1 MEVAEK
7 LVRYSDNGS
16 TYSVNFPEVALPPH
30 PNHRL
35 LHVHENRRV
44 LSAINAIC
52 ENQINIGSQFLQT
65 SDTVGYVVIDVDRD
79 YSEVALEKLSKIVGT
94 VGCRVFFY
102 TVKVELELIFSTLR
116 DPGLQLAYGVTTGH
130 HLKPNDF
137 YF

>member
-1 MEVAEK
+1 M
-7 LVRYSDNGS
+7 
-16 TYSVNFPEVALPPH
+16 
-30 PNHRL
+30 
-35 LHVHENRRV
+35 
-44 LSAINAIC
+44 LSAINAIFA

-79 YSEVALEKLSKIVGT
+79 YSEVALEKLSKIAGT
-94 VGCRVFFY
+94 VRCRVFFY
-102 TVKVELELIFSTLR
+102 TVKVELKLIFSTLR